1 MDLPNIN
8 PDGKALVLSDVDIAS
23 RIEAHLDVPTMERL
37 TVRVNVGQ
45 VHCDVAPSYCG
56 IERKE
61 SVV

>member
-1 MDLPNIN
+1 MCQPL
-8 PDGKALVLSDVDIAS
+8 LVLSDVDIAS